1 MKSTHDSMVPFW
13 RRRLLL
19 VSMPVLAFG
28 TLVWITLGLTTT
40 QKIRRPDMVLDLP
53 TLLTA
58 STLAAPHALVVVVVP
73 LLLAGRTH
81 RGARGIGFGA
91 AGLANSIWVLAMVFV
106 ISVGMGTGLGINVNT
121 SPWLLPGA
129 AAFALLAVGIAWART
144 AGVAPRTD
152 AASRL
157 CETAAAVGAV
167 TLCVL
172 VPMLFAKLRIGEA
185 DLPGWRRPRDL
196 AGVSLAIYAAIALVS
211 AGLAAA
217 AILRALT
224 LRHAPYHARHCHRC
238 GYDLLGAEG
247 PACPECDHPI
257 SPEQSRHL
265 RNEPLA

>member
-1 MKSTHDSMVPFW
+1 MVPFW

-28 TLVWITLGLTTT
+28 TLVWIMLGLTTT

-81 RGARGIGFGA
+81 RGERGIGFGA
-91 AGLANSIWVLAMVFV
+91 VGLAISAWVFAMVFV
-106 ISVGMGTGLGINVNT
+106 ISVGMGTGFGLNVNT
-121 SPWLLPGA
+121 SPWLFPGA
-129 AAFALLAVGIAWART
+129 AASALLAIGIGWVRT

-152 AASRL
+152 VASRL
-157 CETAAAVGAV
+157 CETASAVGGVA
-167 TLCVL
+167 LCLL

-185 DLPGWRRPRDL
+185 DLPGWQRPRDL

-224 LRHAPYHARHCHRC
+224 LRHAPYHARHCHQC
-238 GYDLLGAEG
+238 GYDLIGVETTT
-247 PACPECDHPI
+247 CPECDHPI
-257 SPEQSRHL
+257 SPDQRVSLL
-265 RNEPLA
+265 RKPPA